1 MAVSIKNAFIKSYG
15 KTKKK
20 KPTRPK
26 KTKTKNPIRKKS
38 Y

>member
-20 KPTRPK
+20 TPARPA
-26 KTKTKNPIRKKS
+26 KTKTKKPNRKKS